1 MAYELLVLDVD
12 GTLVNTKKEITER
25 TKEAL
30 WECQDQGIKVAIASG
45 RCTEGIRHQ
54 EAMLFRLTV
63 DALQILQ
70 PVK

>member
-45 RCTEGIRHQ
+45 RCTEDVYKRQALCCFSRKVKGI
-54 EAMLFRLTV
+54 F
-63 DALQILQ
+63 
-70 PVK
+70 P

>member
-30 WECQDQGIKVAIASG
+30 WECQEQGVKVAIASG
-45 RCTEGIRHQ
+45 RHRGHPPSGKSDWT
-54 EAMLFRLTV
+54 
-63 DALQILQ
+63 
-70 PVK
+70 

>member
-30 WECQDQGIKVAIASG
+30 WECQERVSRLQLHSG
-45 RCTEGIRHQ
+45 RCTEGI
-54 EAMLFRLTV
+54 LPSGKSDWT
-63 DALQILQ
+63 
-70 PVK
+70 

>member
-45 RCTEGIRHQ
+45 RCTEDRKS
-54 EAMLFRLTV
+54 V
-63 DALQILQ
+63 
-70 PVK
+70 V

>member
-30 WECQDQGIKVAIASG
+30 WECQEQVQCLPID
-45 RCTEGIRHQ
+45 
-54 EAMLFRLTV
+54 
-63 DALQILQ
+63 
-70 PVK
+70 

>member
-45 RCTEGIRHQ
+45 RCTDC
-54 EAMLFRLTV
+54 LLYTS
-63 DALQILQ
+63 DAADD
-70 PVK
+70 